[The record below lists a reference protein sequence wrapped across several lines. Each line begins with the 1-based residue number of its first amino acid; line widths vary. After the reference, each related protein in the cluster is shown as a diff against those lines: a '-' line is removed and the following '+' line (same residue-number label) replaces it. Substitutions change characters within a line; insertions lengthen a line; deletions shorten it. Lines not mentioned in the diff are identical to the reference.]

1 MDAAAS
7 DAKYLKRK
15 VKAGRLD
22 VHPTEK
28 ALVVNYELEATILG
42 ELGDPMLGDR
52 KECQKIIRL
61 KSLNEQ
67 TDITTLANEV
77 INKCKLIHPSKVP
90 EVEQLLYYLQNRKDK
105 SSNNGSSANN
115 HSSENG
121 SDEGEGGEKA
131 LRVHSAS
138 YLHRYFLCH
147 IKNACPKRKL

>member
-1 MDAAAS
+1 MSNHID
-7 DAKYLKRK
+7 
-15 VKAGRLD
+15 
-22 VHPTEK
+22 E
-28 ALVVNYELEATILG
+28 
-42 ELGDPMLGDR
+42 
-52 KECQKIIRL
+52 
-61 KSLNEQ
+61 

-105 SSNNGSSANN
+105 SSNNGSLGNN

-147 IKNACPKRKL
+147 IKNACPNGVNYNFLCYHLFYTLDLFFQVLPSRFKRV